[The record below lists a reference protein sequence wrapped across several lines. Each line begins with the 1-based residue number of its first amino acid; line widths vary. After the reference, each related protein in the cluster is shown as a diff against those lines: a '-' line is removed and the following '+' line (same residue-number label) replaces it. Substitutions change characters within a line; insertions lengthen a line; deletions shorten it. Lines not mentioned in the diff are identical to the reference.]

1 MKQLPRFDAVPTQ
14 LSACLW
20 NIQSLRNKSLQLC
33 DYIIEHDIDVMILTE
48 SWIRDDEHVIIG
60 ESTPPGYSF
69 LNTPRPTGT
78 RGGGIAVLFKT
89 QLQLRVRTN
98 PCNTTY
104 FESTCI
110 TDNVGRLRGGFKT
123 QPPVPSGSG
132 RLSLFRTIETGRNRT
147 EPPVY
152 RRLGFEAVP

>member
-1 MKQLPRFDAVPTQ
+1 MLYQ
-14 LSACLW
+14 LSSVPVYGTF
-20 NIQSLRNKSLQLC
+20 QSLRNKSLQLC

-48 SWIRDDEHVIIG
+48 SWIRDDEQVIIG
-60 ESTPPGYSF
+60 ESAPPGYSF
-69 LNTPRPTGT
+69 LNIPRPTSA

-110 TDNVGRLRGGFKT
+110 TDNVGRLNLVVIYR
-123 QPPVPSGSG
+123 PPHHLPTGS
-132 RLSLFRTIETGRNRT
+132 RFLIF
-147 EPPVY
+147 
-152 RRLGFEAVP
+152 